1 MQCAQMTRWLWRR
14 CPTRSHSEL
23 GRESL
28 QRRWY
33 FVLRHGRVGRCL
45 VFWLHCMG
53 ITALLKHFCL
63 RLPCLIF
70 SRVFFFKDARFGAG
84 WSSPVARQAHNLKV
98 AGSNP
103 APATMKTLPKP
114 LSDGIAVFCCLAT
127 ANSNIAAKPPTS

>member
-45 VFWLHCMG
+45 VFWLHCIS

-63 RLPCLIF
+63 RLP
-70 SRVFFFKDARFGAG
+70 
-84 WSSPVARQAHNLKV
+84 
-98 AGSNP
+98 
-103 APATMKTLPKP
+103 
-114 LSDGIAVFCCLAT
+114 LSDIQQGVLFLETQDLARGG
-127 ANSNIAAKPPTS
+127 AAR